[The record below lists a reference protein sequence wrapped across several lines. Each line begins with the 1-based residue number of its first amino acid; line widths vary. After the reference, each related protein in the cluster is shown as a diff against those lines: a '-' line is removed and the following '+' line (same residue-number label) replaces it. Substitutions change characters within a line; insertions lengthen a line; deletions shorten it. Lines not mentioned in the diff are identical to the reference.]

1 MDHLNFKHLRY
12 FWTVAK
18 SGSVARASEQLHLT
32 PHAVSGQIGQ
42 LEEALGVAL
51 FKRVGRRLVLTESGE
66 RILGLAEEIF
76 SLGSQI
82 VDLLRDPAERQAP
95 RLRVGVCDSVPKSVT
110 SRLLGSALTGP
121 TPVRLV
127 CREGRLAGLLGD
139 LALHRLDAVIADRPM
154 PQDLSV
160 RAYTHL
166 LGESALAVFG
176 APSLVDRH
184 GDAFPACLDKAPFL
198 MPGED
203 VAFRGELTRWF
214 AHQRVQPQVVAE
226 CDDLALLKAFGQ
238 VGAGF
243 FVAPSAIAAFI
254 CDQYHVTMVG
264 EVSEVREQVFL
275 ITTGRRIVD
284 PVLQEISRNAARELF
299 PPQPAG
305 SGAAR
310 RRRAPP

>member
-51 FKRVGRRLVLTESGE
+51 FKRVGRGLVLTESGE

-76 SLGSQI
+76 SLGSEI
-82 VDLLRDPAERQAP
+82 VDRLRDPAERQAP

-121 TPVRLV
+121 SPVRLV

-154 PQDLSV
+154 PHDLSV

-176 APSLVDRH
+176 APFLVDRH
-184 GDAFPACLDKAPFL
+184 GDAFPACLDMAPFL

-203 VAFRGELTRWF
+203 VAFRADLTRWF
-214 AHQRVQPQVVAE
+214 ARQRIRPHVVAE
-226 CDDLALLKAFGQ
+226 VDDLALLKAFGQ
-238 VGAGF
+238 EGAGF
-243 FVAPSAIAAFI
+243 FVAPSTIAQFI
-254 CDQYHVTMVG
+254 CDQYRVKMVG
-264 EVSEVREQVFL
+264 ELPEVREQVFL

-284 PVLQEISRNAARELF
+284 PVLQDISRNAARELF
-299 PPQPAG
+299 PAQPAG